1 MLEYKLL
8 LPESQE
14 DRADALL
21 FLPGYGQS
29 IIRVESEITNTCR
42 DLLRAIVQPP
52 IALSG
57 RNKFGWANVD
67 VTVLPL
73 HFDREQMQA
82 SIEQVIALA
91 VQMKIDRHV
100 QRLFIAGF
108 SQGGVVAAHAVDQAP
123 DVFAGA
129 VLSHAIL
136 VPELLTPA
144 DRFSL
149 PPLQIL
155 QASPDQDPMVTK
167 VDREIMLKWF
177 AAKGAADSN
186 YQIVGGNHAFTPQI
200 ATMIETTI
208 KEWQK

>member
-1 MLEYKLL
+1 MLEYKQL

-14 DRADALL
+14 ELADALL

-29 IIRVESEITNTCR
+29 ISRVESEITNTCR
-42 DLLRAIVQPP
+42 GLLRAIVQPP

-91 VQMKIDRHV
+91 AQMKIDHYL
-100 QRLFIAGF
+100 QRLYIAGF

-136 VPELLTPA
+136 VPELLTTS
-144 DRFSL
+144 DRSHL
-149 PPLQIL
+149 PPIHVL
-155 QASPDQDPMVTK
+155 QASPDQDPMVTSL
-167 VDREIMLKWF
+167 DRELMLKWF
-177 AAKGAADSN
+177 AAKGPAGSK
-186 YQIVGGNHAFTPQI
+186 YEIVGGNHAFTPTI
-200 ATMIETTI
+200 SAIIETTI
-208 KEWQK
+208 RAWQQ